1 MFAIV
6 RTGGKQ
12 YRVEPGQTILVER
25 LPVEPGRQVELDQ
38 VLLVAGAEGVR
49 VGSPVVPE
57 ARVRA
62 TVLAHERGPK
72 IVVFKYKPKK
82 RYRVRSGHRQEL
94 TRLLIDAIE
103 A

>member
-12 YRVEPGQTILVER
+12 YRVEPGQTVEVER
-25 LPVEPGRQVELDQ
+25 LPFEVGQEIDLGE
-38 VLLVAGAEGVR
+38 VLMVSAEDSVR
-49 VGSPVVPE
+49 LGSPVVAG

-62 TVLAHERGPK
+62 TVLAHDRGPK
-72 IVVFKYKPKK
+72 IDVFKYKNKK
-82 RYRVRSGHRQEL
+82 RYRRLSGHRQEF
-94 TRLLIDAIE
+94 TRLLIEAIE